1 METKF
6 QLLVKQYYATTG
18 KQQQAIK
25 NELLM
30 CYQQLT
36 RKDRVLVSET
46 MEPFVADIE
55 REMLLADPLAQQA
68 NELIQR
74 LSRQQQVAQ

>member
-6 QLLVKQYYATTG
+6 QLLVKQYYTTTG

-36 RKDRVLVSET
+36 QKDRVLVRET
-46 MEPFVADIE
+46 MQPFVADIE